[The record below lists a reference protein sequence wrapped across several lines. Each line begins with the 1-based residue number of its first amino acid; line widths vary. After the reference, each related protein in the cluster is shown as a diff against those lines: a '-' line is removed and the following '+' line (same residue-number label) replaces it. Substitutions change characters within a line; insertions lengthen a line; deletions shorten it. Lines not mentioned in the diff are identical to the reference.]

1 MSILLQT
8 EKLTIRFG
16 GLAAVNEVD
25 FTINHGETV
34 GLIGPNGS
42 GKTTFF
48 NLLTGIYKPTGGEIR
63 YCGKNMVGLPT
74 FKIAKQGVARTFQN
88 NRLFLNLSVLDNIL
102 IGMHPHQDSN
112 WFDAIFRRSYVEK
125 EIEKGV
131 EKGLELLGQFSEE
144 LASNC
149 YQRAGD
155 LPQADRRKV
164 EICRGLASNPKLL
177 LLDEPSAGMSPA
189 ETEELMK
196 DIRRVRQKVGGIGII
211 IIEHDMAVI
220 REVAERVL
228 VLNYGRK
235 IAEGTFQ
242 EISNNELV
250 LEAYLGRE
258 EKDAQA

>member
-1 MSILLQT
+1 MVRLLET

-25 FTINHGETV
+25 FTLDFGETV

-48 NLLTGIYKPTGGEIR
+48 NLLTGIYKPTEGKIR
-63 YCGKNMVGLPT
+63 YDGKDLVGLPT
-74 FKIAKQGVARTFQN
+74 FKIAQQGIARTFQN
-88 NRLFLNLSVLDNIL
+88 NRLFLNLSVLDNVL
-102 IGMHPHQDSN
+102 IGMHPQQDST
-112 WFDAIFRRSYVEK
+112 WFDAIFRRHYVEK

-131 EKGLELLGQFSEE
+131 EKGLALLSQFSEE

-164 EICRGLASNPKLL
+164 EICRALASNPKLL
-177 LLDEPSAGMSPA
+177 LLDEPSAGMSPK
-189 ETEELMK
+189 ETEELME
-196 DIRRVRQKVGGIGII
+196 DIRKVRQKAEKIGMI

-220 REVAERVL
+220 REVAERVV

-258 EKDAQA
+258 EKDA